1 MKPANF
7 PGRKNDRR
15 KAALDRMTPPPKDIS
30 HHDMGMHPYSRL
42 AARILSDAVAR
53 SIRTKIDR
61 SATGKL
67 RP

>member
-15 KAALDRMTPPPKDIS
+15 KRALANMSKDAKS
-30 HHDMGMHPYSRL
+30 YETTK
-42 AARILSDAVAR
+42 ARVLPDSVAR
-53 SIRTKIDR
+53 GIRTKKDH
-61 SATGKL
+61 SARGKL